1 MADIVTKQKL
11 ENADTDVDNLGK
23 AVNEKGVVNPRY
35 GEAYPTLPSAI
46 QIVLESGGFEPFE
59 TETLLKASVPVLE
72 KKAAYSLDTHKV
84 FLWESGVWKD
94 TGLSA
99 IDQAK
104 TFTNNLR
111 TDVKNVINKSSS
123 GNKLFSFLDASK
135 RIVAYFDRDSEFY
148 LSRLEGSV
156 QTEVLQLKD
165 NILSISDKAFDQG
178 SRNKLLSFLDK
189 NKKVIGYFDKNS
201 ELHLTGMTDSVQSKL
216 SGDSLNTDRINN
228 KILNVMSMSGAIQG
242 KMLDLYSIGRP
253 IAPVPLE
260 QMPLK
265 YTVDNSIVNLR
276 INQPASNTAINTPYE
291 REGEGRAV
299 HPNIFQ
305 VKDTFCGYKYILG
318 LTPYYMS
325 IDKFENPVVYGSND
339 LINFDMLTE
348 LTLAD
353 VPVKSGN
360 STSQYNSDIFFAYDY
375 HTGELLCGWREVKG
389 GYGTALYVRRTKD
402 LKNWSA
408 PEVLWQSSMTDMLLS
423 PCIVYNPQTEMYD
436 LFCIEAMS
444 TSTNNPIRKVST
456 KYLQNPEWEN
466 SHLIYPNIVGFT
478 PWHIDVRYVGD
489 KLMAIMHEYHEVKG
503 TLWVGISSDH
513 GETWTWGE
521 QSLLQGEYHKPYK
534 ASLCPIY
541 ISDTQIK
548 LCYVWTSANFMADKS
563 LGLMLYIQQSETIQI
578 SKI

>member
-1 MADIVTKQKL
+1 MADMVTKKKL
-11 ENADTDVDNLGK
+11 EDADIDVDNLGK
-23 AVNEKGVVNPRY
+23 AVNELGIVNPRY
-35 GEAYPTLPSAI
+35 GDAYPTLPSAI

-72 KKAAYSLDTHKV
+72 KKAAYALDTHKI

-242 KMLDLYSIGRP
+242 KMLDLYSMNRTGF
-253 IAPVPLE
+253 VGE
-260 QMPLK
+260 
-265 YTVDNSIVNLR
+265 SI
-276 INQPASNTAINTPYE
+276 
-291 REGEGRAV
+291 
-299 HPNIFQ
+299 F
-305 VKDTFCGYKYILG
+305 
-318 LTPYYMS
+318 
-325 IDKFENPVVYGSND
+325 
-339 LINFDMLTE
+339 
-348 LTLAD
+348 
-353 VPVKSGN
+353 
-360 STSQYNSDIFFAYDY
+360 
-375 HTGELLCGWREVKG
+375 
-389 GYGTALYVRRTKD
+389 
-402 LKNWSA
+402 
-408 PEVLWQSSMTDMLLS
+408 
-423 PCIVYNPQTEMYD
+423 
-436 LFCIEAMS
+436 
-444 TSTNNPIRKVST
+444 
-456 KYLQNPEWEN
+456 
-466 SHLIYPNIVGFT
+466 
-478 PWHIDVRYVGD
+478 
-489 KLMAIMHEYHEVKG
+489 
-503 TLWVGISSDH
+503 
-513 GETWTWGE
+513 
-521 QSLLQGEYHKPYK
+521 
-534 ASLCPIY
+534 
-541 ISDTQIK
+541 
-548 LCYVWTSANFMADKS
+548 
-563 LGLMLYIQQSETIQI
+563 
-578 SKI
+578 